1 MTNKIIAISGKMG
14 SGKTS
19 LSNELLGTLLN
30 SVNYKF
36 AEVIYEMHNN
46 IKDIA
51 RGYGID
57 FPEKHRKLLQY
68 LGTDLFRQDFGDNV
82 WCDVMTNRID
92 KLFKNNSNAVVVIDD
107 MRFES
112 EFDCIR
118 SKYPDNSLLVRL
130 ECPEEIRQERVGS
143 AWNPTPHQSELDLD
157 NYCEENKFD
166 VLMRTNVFSS
176 KEIVSYIMDGF
187 IYDGCSLKLF

>member
-1 MTNKIIAISGKMG
+1 MTNMTNMIIAISGKMG

-46 IKDIA
+46 IKEIA

-57 FPEKHRKLLQY
+57 FPDKHRKLLQF

-92 KLFKNNSNAVVVIDD
+92 KLFKNNTNAVVIIDD

-112 EFDCIR
+112 EFDCIKN
-118 SKYPDNSLLVRL
+118 KYPKNSLLIRL
-130 ECPEEIRQERVGS
+130 ECPEEIRKERVGS
-143 AWNPTPHQSELDLD
+143 AWNPTPHQSEFDLD
-157 NYCEENKFD
+157 KYSESQYFD
-166 VLMRTNVFSS
+166 MTFNTDFHST
-176 KEIVSYIMDGF
+176 KDIVTYIMDA
-187 IYDGCSLKLF
+187 L